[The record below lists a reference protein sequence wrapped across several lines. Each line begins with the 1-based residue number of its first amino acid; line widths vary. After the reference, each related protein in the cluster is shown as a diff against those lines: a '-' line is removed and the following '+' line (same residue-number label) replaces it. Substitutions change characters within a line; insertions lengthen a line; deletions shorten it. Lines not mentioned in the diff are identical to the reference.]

1 MHVYDLQSYKAQSL
15 PQKDLFYL
23 KEKAD
28 PDRAKRLI
36 QTCPHM
42 SMSRC
47 ENICVMPPKCSRKER
62 RHAFSNLLM
71 QAVVSG
77 RRCVFLGESKSNLF
91 ALPKVDPVRNH

>member
-28 PDRAKRLI
+28 PDQAK
-36 QTCPHM
+36 TAHSNTPHM

-47 ENICVMPPKCSRKER
+47 GNTCVMLPKCARKER
-62 RHAFSNLLM
+62 RRGFSNAVVLM
-71 QAVVSG
+71 QP
-77 RRCVFLGESKSNLF
+77 CQGETVCFNVKAK
-91 ALPKVDPVRNH
+91 ALYLAFRK